1 MNTLGT
7 IFTVIGAVLFFG
19 AAGIAWSKGM
29 NDDDLDKFDMYWGR
43 YLVQYPVY
51 LILLLVGAA
60 LLGLGWLM
68 AW

>member
-1 MNTLGT
+1 MKTLGIVFT
-7 IFTVIGAVLFFG
+7 IVGAILFFG
-19 AAGIAWSKGM
+19 SYFLAWYKGM
-29 NDDDLDKFDMYWGR
+29 NDDDMDKSDMYWGR